1 MLKNSLS
8 VSYTKDQKHFIRES
22 LGLGLVRKLTKFI
35 FSVFVVEHKTQKD
48 NKESKQN

>member
-22 LGLGLVRKLTKFI
+22 LGLVRKLTKFI